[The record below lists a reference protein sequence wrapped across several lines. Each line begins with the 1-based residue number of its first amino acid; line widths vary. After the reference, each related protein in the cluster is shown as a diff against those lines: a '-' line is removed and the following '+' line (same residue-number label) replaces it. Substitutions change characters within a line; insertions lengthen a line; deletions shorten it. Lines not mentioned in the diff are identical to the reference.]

1 MSYFKDIYGYLTD
14 KYPDRKVYVIS
25 DEHFG
30 HERIIDYTRGNF
42 SSVEEMNNYIIKM
55 HNEVVGKDDVVI
67 FLGDFCLKG
76 SSVIKEMLAKLN
88 GHKLLILGNHDSEK
102 LLKSYKLLG
111 FDDVFMYPVSFKENY
126 LSHYAF
132 MGEIPDDPLY
142 TLMKKE
148 FLKTQGINFHG
159 HEHDIKKDYLN
170 SKNVACESTGYK
182 PLYIGSTG
190 KEHISLDYPLF
201 INSPYFEKFLG
212 VFQDKSF
219 KIDTLLSDYIYTMML
234 EALEGYRDDICFFG
248 SFMMHK
254 KYGYQ
259 DDFTDLDASV
269 IYNLRKSKKENRR
282 LLIKA
287 NEAVFTALKDIDGFN
302 ISFYKRIDYICIL
315 SSLYARG
322 DGNVIKSYLDMN
334 VIMGDVYRPK
344 DFTINEG
351 MSDLE
356 KLCLKYNYDVVS
368 ECYFPKYSVVTLKSA
383 GDIANLILQYLF
395 QANSNNKAKIIK
407 KIKFIM
413 LRLTS
418 QDRESLDDLEEIII
432 RYLIRNILFL
442 SKARRMDE
450 IAFIRAV
457 NISLDDFDKCFPE
470 NYMPLMNDIF
480 MNKDSSFN
488 QVFNYL
494 KSVKDAFT
502 LDTAKEILLSIK

>member
-1 MSYFKDIYGYLTD
+1 
-14 KYPDRKVYVIS
+14 
-25 DEHFG
+25 
-30 HERIIDYTRGNF
+30 
-42 SSVEEMNNYIIKM
+42 
-55 HNEVVGKDDVVI
+55 
-67 FLGDFCLKG
+67 
-76 SSVIKEMLAKLN
+76 
-88 GHKLLILGNHDSEK
+88 
-102 LLKSYKLLG
+102 
-111 FDDVFMYPVSFKENY
+111 
-126 LSHYAF
+126 
-132 MGEIPDDPLY
+132 
-142 TLMKKE
+142 
-148 FLKTQGINFHG
+148 
-159 HEHDIKKDYLN
+159 
-170 SKNVACESTGYK
+170 
-182 PLYIGSTG
+182 
-190 KEHISLDYPLF
+190 
-201 INSPYFEKFLG
+201 
-212 VFQDKSF
+212 
-219 KIDTLLSDYIYTMML
+219 
-234 EALEGYRDDICFFG
+234 
-248 SFMMHK
+248 MMHK

-368 ECYFPKYSVVTLKSA
+368 KCYFPKYSVVTLKAA

-395 QANSNNKAKIIK
+395 QANRNNKAKIMK

-413 LRLTS
+413 LRLTA
-418 QDRESLDDLEEIII
+418 QDKESLDDLEEIII

-442 SKARRMDE
+442 TKARRIDE
-450 IAFIRAV
+450 IAFIRAT
-457 NISLDDFDKCFPE
+457 NINLDDLDKNLPE
-470 NYMPLMNDIF
+470 SIKPLMNDIF
-480 MNKDSSFN
+480 MNSNSSFN

>member
-1 MSYFKDIYGYLTD
+1 MSYFKDIYGCLTD
-14 KYPDRKVYVIS
+14 KYPNSKVYVIS

-30 HERIIDYTRGNF
+30 HEKIIDYTRGNF

-55 HNEVVGKDDVVI
+55 HNEFVHPADIVI

-76 SSVIKEMLAKLN
+76 TSVIKEILAKLN
-88 GHKLLILGNHDSEK
+88 GHKFLILGNHDSEK
-102 LLKSYKLLG
+102 LLKSYKVLG
-111 FDDVFMYPVSFKENY
+111 FEEVFMYPVSFKENY

-201 INSPYFEKFLG
+201 INSPYFKTFLV

-302 ISFYKRIDYICIL
+302 ISFYKRIEYICIL

-322 DGNVIKSYLDMN
+322 DGTLIKSYLDMN
-334 VIMGDVYRPK
+334 VIMADVYRPK
-344 DFTINEG
+344 DFTVNEG

-368 ECYFPKYSVVTLKSA
+368 KCYFPKYSVVTLKAA

-395 QANSNNKAKIIK
+395 QANRNNKAKIMK

-413 LRLTS
+413 LRLTA
-418 QDRESLDDLEEIII
+418 QDKESLDDLEEIII

-442 SKARRMDE
+442 TKARRIDE
-450 IAFIRAV
+450 IAFIRAT
-457 NISLDDFDKCFPE
+457 NINLDDLDKNLPE
-470 NYMPLMNDIF
+470 SIKPLMNDIF
-480 MNKDSSFN
+480 MNSNSSFN